1 MAEARIESTR
11 GVLGHRI
18 RALANTARL
27 PYVRSTLIGLH
38 AAVAGVPPLMSPRV
52 WRAQERKRMALREP
66 DTTSQP
72 GPGLPGRRRG
82 WLVAGLAIGLVLVL
96 AGAGFLLANRS
107 EPTPASTPNLGSG
120 RPPRPATSARRLPEF
135 AFGFYSAGFRPSSC
149 YGSCKPGSSGA
160 GDEERTRKRIGELRK
175 MHANFVL
182 NNTPI
187 TKLFSSSPQAVLAFL
202 DDLHRQGIGVA
213 YTAVPRQRWLGGRRN
228 GVFSTEGAEAALK
241 ATDLNG
247 DGVSDL
253 DGRIDAVFQAH
264 EVLEWANHDE
274 RVRMYQVTKK
284 WFPTTPVSVYYA
296 GLIQRP
302 VSSQFKNRPHRRGG
316 TWGDFAYGP
325 GETDIVHLSAPRPFD
340 GTTFNP
346 NRTTERLRA
355 DVEIVRRATPDVPI
369 YVSTSF
375 AYDNKMRKD
384 PASMWKPEEIQ
395 GWFEAVRSV
404 EGVRGVFL
412 RSYKRFVYDLGNER
426 FGAQRAEWG
435 RLGSLVTPSP

>member
-1 MAEARIESTR
+1 MA
-11 GVLGHRI
+11 
-18 RALANTARL
+18 
-27 PYVRSTLIGLH
+27 VR
-38 AAVAGVPPLMSPRV
+38 
-52 WRAQERKRMALREP
+52 QP
-66 DTTSQP
+66 DTTPQP
-72 GPGLPGRRRG
+72 GPRPAGRRRG

-96 AGAGFLLANRS
+96 AGAGLFLANRS
-107 EPTPASTPNLGSG
+107 EPTPASTSDLGGG
-120 RPPRPATSARRLPEF
+120 RPAGPATSARRLPGF
-135 AFGFYSAGFRPSSC
+135 AFGFYSAGLRRPSSC
-149 YGSCKPGSSGA
+149 YGSCKPGSPGA
-160 GDEERTRKRIGELRK
+160 ADEERTSKRIGELRK

-187 TKLFSSSPQAVLAFL
+187 TKRFSSSAQAVVAFL
-202 DDLHRQGIGVA
+202 DDLHRQGIRVA
-213 YTAVPRQRWLGGRRN
+213 YTAVPRQLWLRDRRN
-228 GVFSTEGAEAALK
+228 GVFRTEEAQAALK

-284 WFPTTPVSVYYA
+284 WFPTTPISVYYA

-325 GETDIVHLSAPRPFD
+325 GEADIVHLSAPRPFE

-355 DVEIVRRATPDVPI
+355 DVEIVRRATPEVPI

-375 AYDNKMRKD
+375 AHDNKMRND

-404 EGVRGVFL
+404 QGVRGAFL
-412 RSYKRFVYDLGNER
+412 RSYKRFAFDLGNER
-426 FGAQRAEWG
+426 FGAQRAEWA
-435 RLGSLVTPSP
+435 RLGSSLTPSP

>member
-1 MAEARIESTR
+1 MAS
-11 GVLGHRI
+11 
-18 RALANTARL
+18 
-27 PYVRSTLIGLH
+27 
-38 AAVAGVPPLMSPRV
+38 
-52 WRAQERKRMALREP
+52 REP
-66 DTTSQP
+66 DTTFQP
-72 GPGLPGRRRG
+72 GPRPPGRRRG
-82 WLVAGLAIGLVLVL
+82 WLVAGLVIGLVLVL
-96 AGAGFLLANRS
+96 AGAGLFLANRS
-107 EPTPASTPNLGSG
+107 EPTPASTPNLGSV
-120 RPPRPATSARRLPEF
+120 RPAGPATSAWRFPEF
-135 AFGFYSAGFRPSSC
+135 AFGFYSAGLRPSSC
-149 YGSCKPGSSGA
+149 YGSCKPGSPGA
-160 GDEERTRKRIGELRK
+160 GDEERTRKRIGELRE

-187 TKLFSSSPQAVLAFL
+187 TKLFNSSAHGVIAFL
-202 DDLHRQGIGVA
+202 DDLHRQGIGVT
-213 YTAVPRQRWLGGRRN
+213 YTAVPRQLWLDHRRN
-228 GVFSTEGAEAALK
+228 GEFTTEEAEAALK
-241 ATDLNG
+241 TTDLNG

-284 WFPTTPVSVYYA
+284 WFPNTPISVYYA

-325 GETDIVHLSAPRPFD
+325 GEADIVHLSAPRPFD
-340 GTTFNP
+340 GTAFNP

-375 AYDNKMRKD
+375 AHDNKMRND
-384 PASMWKPEEIQ
+384 PASMWKPEEIRE
-395 GWFEAVRSV
+395 WFEAVRSV
-404 EGVRGVFL
+404 EGVRGAFL
-412 RSYKRFVYDLGNER
+412 RSYKRFAFDLGNER
-426 FGAQRAEWG
+426 FGAQRAEWA

>member
-1 MAEARIESTR
+1 MAS
-11 GVLGHRI
+11 
-18 RALANTARL
+18 
-27 PYVRSTLIGLH
+27 
-38 AAVAGVPPLMSPRV
+38 
-52 WRAQERKRMALREP
+52 REP
-66 DTTSQP
+66 DTTFQP
-72 GPGLPGRRRG
+72 GPRPPDRRRG
-82 WLVAGLAIGLVLVL
+82 WLVAGLVIGLVLVL
-96 AGAGFLLANRS
+96 AGAGLFLANRS
-107 EPTPASTPNLGSG
+107 EPTPASTPNLGSV
-120 RPPRPATSARRLPEF
+120 RPAGPATSAWRFPEF
-135 AFGFYSAGFRPSSC
+135 AFGFYSAGLRPSSC
-149 YGSCKPGSSGA
+149 YGSCKPGSPGA
-160 GDEERTRKRIGELRK
+160 GDEERTRKRIGELRE

-187 TKLFSSSPQAVLAFL
+187 TKLFNSSAHGVIAFL
-202 DDLHRQGIGVA
+202 DDLHRQGIGVT
-213 YTAVPRQRWLGGRRN
+213 YTAVPRQLWLDHRRN
-228 GVFSTEGAEAALK
+228 GEFTTEEAEAALK
-241 ATDLNG
+241 TTDLNW

-284 WFPTTPVSVYYA
+284 WFPNTPISVYYA

-325 GETDIVHLSAPRPFD
+325 GEADIVHLSAPRPFD
-340 GTTFNP
+340 GTAFNP

-375 AYDNKMRKD
+375 AHDNKMRND
-384 PASMWKPEEIQ
+384 PASMWKPEEIRE
-395 GWFEAVRSV
+395 WFEAVRSV
-404 EGVRGVFL
+404 EGVRGAFL
-412 RSYKRFVYDLGNER
+412 RSYKRFAFDLGNER
-426 FGAQRAEWG
+426 FGAQRAEWA

>member
-1 MAEARIESTR
+1 MTS
-11 GVLGHRI
+11 
-18 RALANTARL
+18 
-27 PYVRSTLIGLH
+27 
-38 AAVAGVPPLMSPRV
+38 
-52 WRAQERKRMALREP
+52 REP
-66 DTTSQP
+66 DTTFQP
-72 GPGLPGRRRG
+72 GPRPPGRRRG
-82 WLVAGLAIGLVLVL
+82 WLVAGLVIGLVLVL
-96 AGAGFLLANRS
+96 AGAGLFLANRS
-107 EPTPASTPNLGSG
+107 EPTPASTPNLDSV
-120 RPPRPATSARRLPEF
+120 RPAGPATSAWRLPEF
-135 AFGFYSAGFRPSSC
+135 AFGFYSAGLRPSSC
-149 YGSCKPGSSGA
+149 YGSCKPGSPGA
-160 GDEERTRKRIGELRK
+160 GDEARTRKRIGELRE

-187 TKLFSSSPQAVLAFL
+187 TKLFSSSAHGVIAFL
-202 DDLHRQGIGVA
+202 DDLHRQGIGVT
-213 YTAVPRQRWLGGRRN
+213 YTAVPRQLWLDHRKN
-228 GVFSTEGAEAALK
+228 GEFTTEEAEAALK
-241 ATDLNG
+241 TTDLNG

-284 WFPTTPVSVYYA
+284 WFPNTPISVYYA

-325 GETDIVHLSAPRPFD
+325 GEADIVHLSAQRPFD
-340 GTTFNP
+340 GTAFNP

-375 AYDNKMRKD
+375 AHDNKMRND
-384 PASMWKPEEIQ
+384 PASMWKPEEIRE
-395 GWFEAVRSV
+395 WFEAVRSV
-404 EGVRGVFL
+404 EGVRGAFL
-412 RSYKRFVYDLGNER
+412 RSYKRFAFDLGNER
-426 FGAQRAEWG
+426 FGAQRAEWA